1 MSYTLKIT
9 VLSTTNLTILE
20 SEIIS
25 VKRYLKDLTD
35 VNDGSFLY
43 DESISITDIT
53 NTNIMTT
60 EYYTTSIP
68 FAISSTIILTKAKV
82 IYEMKNALVFETTNQ
97 TIDKILDKNDT
108 TKSVEETK
116 ELQKIKNT
124 LTENVS
130 ILFKIKKTI
139 LKQLKKTL

>member
-9 VLSTTNLTILE
+9 VLTTTNLTILE
-20 SEIIS
+20 SEIMS
-25 VKRYLKDLTD
+25 VKQYLKDLID
-35 VNDGSFLY
+35 AKDGYFLY

-53 NTNIMTT
+53 TNIMTT

-68 FAISSTIILTKAKV
+68 FEQKNISSSTIILTKTKDV
-82 IYEMKNALVFETTNQ
+82 TTIKKKKISYEMKNALVFETKNQ

-108 TKSVEETK
+108 TKSEDETK
-116 ELQKIKNT
+116 ELEKIKNT

-130 ILFKIKKTI
+130 K
-139 LKQLKKTL
+139 